1 MTLTHTKL
9 AEMNKE
15 YTLASWTTQ
24 SAWNPLTMTRAEG
37 VYFWDADGK
46 RYLDWSAQLINVN
59 VGHNHPHVVKAI
71 QEQAAKVTY
80 AYPGIATEP
89 RARLGELLREVTP
102 HNLSKSFF
110 TCSGAEAVENAMK
123 ISRLYTGR
131 QKILTRYRSYHGGTF
146 GAMTA
151 GGDPRRL
158 ANEPGV
164 PWIVRM
170 LDPYPYRNPIYRGHS
185 VEEGEQILVDLVEET
200 ILFEGPE
207 NVAAILLEGYSG
219 SSGIM
224 QGGDTYWRGIQA
236 ICDKYD
242 ILLIIDEVMS
252 GFGRTGEWF
261 GIDHYPYVKPD
272 IMVVAKGLT
281 SGYVPLGAAIVTD
294 EVAEYFD
301 DHVLW
306 GGLTYSSHTL
316 GCAAG
321 IANIEVYRSEG
332 LIENSR
338 EMGKKLRSGLMD
350 LAEAHPSVGEIRGTG
365 LHQIIEVVK
374 DRDTREPMSGWNQ
387 PLSEAMRTAAGKLRE
402 LGMSTFVRWDWIFC
416 TPPLILN
423 DEQLQEGLSI
433 IDEALT
439 EVDRYYTGA

>member
-1 MTLTHTKL
+1 MTAHANL
-9 AEMNKE
+9 AARNKE
-15 YTLASWTTQ
+15 ATLASWTTQ
-24 SAWNPLTMTRAEG
+24 DAWNPLTMDRAEG

-59 VGHNHPHVVKAI
+59 VGHGHPHVVKAI
-71 QEQAAKVTY
+71 QEQAAKICY

-89 RARLGELLREVTP
+89 RARLGEMLREVTP
-102 HNLSKSFF
+102 HDLSKSFF

-123 ISRLYTGR
+123 IARLYTGR
-131 QKILTRYRSYHGGTF
+131 QKVLTRYRSYHGGTF

-170 LDPYPYRNPIYRGHS
+170 PDPYPYRSPIYRGLS
-185 VEEGEQILVDLVEET
+185 VEEGERAVADIVEET

-207 NVAAILLEGYSG
+207 NVAAILLEGYNG
-219 SSGIM
+219 SSGII
-224 QGGDTYWRGIQA
+224 QGGETYWRRIQE
-236 ICDKYD
+236 ICDKYS

-261 GIDHYPYVKPD
+261 GINHYPFVKPD
-272 IMVVAKGLT
+272 IMAVAKGLT

-294 EVAEYFD
+294 EIASYFD

-316 GCAAG
+316 GCATG
-321 IANIEVYRSEG
+321 IANIEVYQNDN
-332 LIENSR
+332 LIDNSR
-338 EMGKKLRSGLMD
+338 QMGKKLRAGLND
-350 LAEAHPSVGEIRGTG
+350 LAEQHQSVGEIRGVG
-365 LHQIIEVVK
+365 LHHVIELVK
-374 DRDTREPMSGWNQ
+374 NRDTREPISGWNQ
-387 PLSEAMRTAAGKLRE
+387 PASEPMRKVAGKLRE
-402 LGMSTFVRWDWIFC
+402 LGMSTFVKWDWIFC
-416 TPPLILN
+416 TPPLVIN
-423 DEQLQEGLSI
+423 EEQIQEGLSM
-433 IDEALT
+433 IDEALSI
-439 EVDRYYTGA
+439 VDDYCD

>member
-1 MTLTHTKL
+1 MTAHAELATRTK
-9 AEMNKE
+9 AA
-15 YTLASWTTQ
+15 TLASWTAQ
-24 SAWNPLTMTRAEG
+24 NAWNPLTMDRAEG

-46 RYLDWSAQLINVN
+46 QYLDWSSQLINVN
-59 VGHNHPHVVKAI
+59 VGHGHPHVVKAI
-71 QEQAAKVTY
+71 QEQAAKICY

-89 RARLGELLREVTP
+89 RAKLGELLRDVTP

-123 ISRLYTGR
+123 IARLYSGK

-170 LDPYPYRNPIYRGHS
+170 PDPYPYRNPIYRGLS
-185 VEEGEQILVDLVEET
+185 VEEGERALTDIIEET

-207 NVAAILLEGYSG
+207 NVAAIMLEGYSG
-219 SSGIM
+219 SSGII
-224 QGGDTYWRGIQA
+224 QGGETYWRRIQE
-236 ICDKYD
+236 ICDQYN

-261 GIDHYPYVKPD
+261 GINHYPYVKPD

-294 EVAEYFD
+294 EIASYFD

-316 GCAAG
+316 GCATG
-321 IANIEVYRSEG
+321 IANIEVYQNEN

-338 EMGKKLRSGLMD
+338 EMGKKLRAGLND
-350 LAEAHPSVGEIRGTG
+350 LAEQHKSIGEIRGAG
-365 LHQIIEVVK
+365 LHHVIELVK
-374 DRDTREPMSGWNQ
+374 NRDTRDPISGWNQ
-387 PLSEAMRTAAGKLRE
+387 PASEPMRKVAGKLRE
-402 LGMSTFVRWDWIFC
+402 LGMSTFVKWDWIFC
-416 TPPLILN
+416 TPPLVIN
-423 DEQLQEGLSI
+423 EKQIQEGLSM
-433 IDEALT
+433 IDAALSIAD
-439 EVDRYYTGA
+439 EYCN

>member
-1 MTLTHTKL
+1 MTAHADL
-9 AEMNKE
+9 AARNKE
-15 YTLASWTTQ
+15 ATLASWTTQ
-24 SAWNPLTMTRAEG
+24 DAWNPITMDRADG

-46 RYLDWSAQLINVN
+46 RYLDWSSQLINVN
-59 VGHNHPHVVKAI
+59 IGHNHPHVVKAI
-71 QEQAAKVTY
+71 QEQAGKICY

-123 ISRLYTGR
+123 IARLYTGR
-131 QKILTRYRSYHGGTF
+131 QKVLTRYRSYHGGTF

-170 LDPYPYRNPIYRGHS
+170 HDPYPYRSPIYRGLS
-185 VEEGEQILVDLVEET
+185 IEDGELALTDTIEDT

-224 QGGDTYWRGIQA
+224 QGGKTYWQRIQE

-261 GIDHYPYVKPD
+261 GINHYPYVKPD

-294 EVAEYFD
+294 EIASYFN

-316 GCAAG
+316 GCATG
-321 IANIEVYRSEG
+321 IANIEVYRDEK
-332 LIENSR
+332 LIENSHA
-338 EMGKKLRSGLMD
+338 MGKKLRSGLSD
-350 LAEAHPSVGEIRGTG
+350 LAEQHQSIGEIRGVG
-365 LHQIIEVVK
+365 LHHVIELVK
-374 DRDTREPMSGWNQ
+374 NRDTREPMSGWNQ
-387 PLSEAMRTAAGKLRE
+387 PASEPMRKVAGKLRE
-402 LGMSTFVRWDWIFC
+402 LGMSTFVKWDWIFC
-416 TPPLILN
+416 TPPLIIN

-439 EVDRYYTGA
+439 IADDYCD